1 MPQPKEKETNSLKII
16 PQLKDNEN
24 KLSKAYEVLVDF
36 DHKKFLEG
44 AKFAFETIINA
55 FNNSDKKTLKNLLTK
70 DVFLTFENAIEE
82 KKNNPNYQFY
92 SIVVDEVTDVLVM
105 DGLINIT
112 LKITSEQFKD
122 NDEAIEEIWNKQYAL
137 KPFLAPENFKSYD
150 ELKAKLDKVLSGVRN
165 TGTAEDVAI
174 PPSTTYSK
182 PDVVAETVDT
192 PTPEVV
198 NDDDGDETLSYFSK
212 LAEED
217 E

>member
-1 MPQPKEKETNSLKII
+1 MVYGDLQFFDIIVFAGVAAFLIYRLRNVLGKRSGFEKKIGRPQPKEKETNSLKII

-55 FNNSDKKTLKNLLTK
+55 FNNNDKKTLKNLLTK

-92 SIVVDEVTDVLVM
+92 SIVVDEVTDVSVI
-105 DGLINIT
+105 DSLINIT

-122 NDEAIEEIWNKQYAL
+122 NDETTISKKQDTWTFQKKINSNSPIWL
-137 KPFLAPENFKSYD
+137 
-150 ELKAKLDKVLSGVRN
+150 LS
-165 TGTAEDVAI
+165 
-174 PPSTTYSK
+174 ST
-182 PDVVAETVDT
+182 
-192 PTPEVV
+192 
-198 NDDDGDETLSYFSK
+198 
-212 LAEED
+212 
-217 E
+217 

>member
-1 MPQPKEKETNSLKII
+1 MVYGDLQFFDIIVFAGIAAFLIYRLRNVLGKRSGFEKKIGKPQPKEKEISSLKNI
-16 PQLKDNEN
+16 PQLKENEN

-70 DVFLTFENAIEE
+70 EVFLTFENAIEE

-122 NDEAIEEIWNKQYAL
+122 NDESTISKKQDTWTFQKKINSKSPIWL
-137 KPFLAPENFKSYD
+137 
-150 ELKAKLDKVLSGVRN
+150 LS
-165 TGTAEDVAI
+165 
-174 PPSTTYSK
+174 ST
-182 PDVVAETVDT
+182 
-192 PTPEVV
+192 
-198 NDDDGDETLSYFSK
+198 
-212 LAEED
+212 
-217 E
+217 

>member
-1 MPQPKEKETNSLKII
+1 MVYGDLQFFDIIVFAGIAAFLIYRLRNVLGKRSGFEKKIGKPQPKEKKINSLKNI
-16 PQLKDNEN
+16 PQLKENEN

-92 SIVVDEVTDVLVM
+92 SIVVDEVTDVSVV
-105 DGLINIT
+105 DSLINVT

-122 NDEAIEEIWNKQYAL
+122 NDEATISKKQDNWTFQKNINSNSPIWL
-137 KPFLAPENFKSYD
+137 
-150 ELKAKLDKVLSGVRN
+150 LS
-165 TGTAEDVAI
+165 
-174 PPSTTYSK
+174 ST
-182 PDVVAETVDT
+182 
-192 PTPEVV
+192 
-198 NDDDGDETLSYFSK
+198 
-212 LAEED
+212 
-217 E
+217 

>member
-1 MPQPKEKETNSLKII
+1 MVYGDLQFFDIIVFAGVAAFLIYRLRNVLGKRSGFEKKISKPQPREKETNSLKTI

-55 FNNSDKKTLKNLLTK
+55 FNNNDKKTLKNLLTK
-70 DVFLTFENAIEE
+70 DVLLTFENAIEE

-92 SIVVDEVTDVLVM
+92 SIVVDEVTDVLIM

-122 NDEAIEEIWNKQYAL
+122 NDESTISKKQDTWTFQKKINSNSPIWL
-137 KPFLAPENFKSYD
+137 
-150 ELKAKLDKVLSGVRN
+150 LS
-165 TGTAEDVAI
+165 
-174 PPSTTYSK
+174 ST
-182 PDVVAETVDT
+182 
-192 PTPEVV
+192 
-198 NDDDGDETLSYFSK
+198 
-212 LAEED
+212 
-217 E
+217 